1 MYFQSG
7 WDRYK
12 RSMCL
17 EGQQAI
23 DQLWACASD
32 ELAKSVF
39 DSGMQGT
46 YTEPA
51 LMAAMEKLAV
61 RALVPWEWIEEHY
74 GSSAFNQHQL
84 QQLPLMTDPPPLQ
97 LHADPRAVKS
107 TASSKMAILRHFR
120 PYHRHNVH

>member
-32 ELAKSVF
+32 KLAKSVY
-39 DSGMQGT
+39 DSGMQGP

-74 GSSAFNQHQL
+74 GSSAFNL
-84 QQLPLMTDPPPLQ
+84 LLMTDLPPLQ
-97 LHADPRAVKS
+97 LHADPRATPV
-107 TASSKMAILRHFR
+107 T
-120 PYHRHNVH
+120 VHQPVSIP